1 MKLTYQDIIISELIE
16 QQIQK
21 NGLTIL
27 EAINEVCKLVGEN
40 HIHKAK
46 RYNFKL
52 RTLKVHSHLMKD
64 RQNKLE
70 PNQLNIITEI
80 DQIVK

>member
-1 MKLTYQDIIISELIE
+1 MKLTYQDIIISELLD
-16 QQIQK
+16 QQIK
-21 NGLTIL
+21 KGFTVL
-27 EAINEVCKLVGEN
+27 EAINEVCKLVGKK

-52 RTLKVHSHLMKD
+52 RMLKVHSHLMKD
-64 RQNKLE
+64 KEPKQD
-70 PNQLNIITEI
+70 PNQLNIISEI